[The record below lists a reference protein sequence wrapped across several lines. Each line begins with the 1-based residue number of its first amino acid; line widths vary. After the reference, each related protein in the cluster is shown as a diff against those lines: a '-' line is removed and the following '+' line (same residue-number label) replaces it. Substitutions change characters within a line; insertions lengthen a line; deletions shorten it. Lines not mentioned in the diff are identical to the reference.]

1 MGKDLKIY
9 KVRVISDLY
18 IKHYDI
24 RAESLSDASKQA
36 RVKFGKAFNQIG
48 TNVKVSLDPSDL
60 KNHLDEIL
68 NALATSK

>member
-36 RVKFGKAFNQIG
+36 RIKFGKSFNQVG
-48 TNVKVSLDPSDL
+48 SNVKVSLDPSDL
-60 KNHLDEIL
+60 KNHINEIL
-68 NALATSK
+68 EAFTKA

>member
-36 RVKFGKAFNQIG
+36 RIKFDKSFNQVG
-48 TNVKVSLDPSDL
+48 SNVKVSLDPSDL
-60 KNHLDEIL
+60 KNHINEIL
-68 NALATSK
+68 EAFTKA